1 MHLLRIGSYPITDT
15 NYIFSYLIDIEE
27 EEGRRGKKKMEMEME
42 KESEDGWREL
52 IVSNTEKWM
61 FV

>member
-27 EEGRRGKKKMEMEME
+27 EEGRRRKKMEME